1 MIELIEIFES
11 IDLYG
16 EGAWADITDDEG
28 EHYTVAL
35 RAPAVSDDDE

>member
-35 RAPAVSDDDE
+35 RAPVSEDNDE